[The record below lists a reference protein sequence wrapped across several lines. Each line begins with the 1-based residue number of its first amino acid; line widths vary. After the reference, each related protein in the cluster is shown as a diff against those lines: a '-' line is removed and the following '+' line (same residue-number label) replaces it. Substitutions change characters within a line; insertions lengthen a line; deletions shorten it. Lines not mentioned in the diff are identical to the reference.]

1 MGSAL
6 ALQVFP
12 SRQNDFWAKIEQ
24 PLVPVDQPNKLR
36 CQAGPCEGLAGVC
49 AVGSCA
55 TALSVGMVFHSHG
68 NRFEALRVGLSWGWV
83 RHALGVLRLQS
94 LILAL
99 IDSKI
104 GFAFKAA
111 LSIGS

>member
-1 MGSAL
+1 M
-6 ALQVFP
+6 VFGP
-12 SRQNDFWAKIEQ
+12 KSSNRWLPLSSQISSVVRQDH
-24 PLVPVDQPNKLR
+24 V
-36 CQAGPCEGLAGVC
+36 GGLAGVC

-55 TALSVGMVFHSHG
+55 TALSVGMVLHSHG

-104 GFAFKAA
+104 GFAFKAT